1 MSIKQILTYDLA
13 KSERFVSLSR
23 VFNFLFAVFFFW
35 LGERGI
41 ATQHL
46 RFKRYDYYGF
56 DAQIFGIGL
65 CALGG
70 AWVLYTTFSGLFV
83 RYRWCR
89 VMTGLFGLTFVVCAS
104 IALFRHI

>member
-1 MSIKQILTYDLA
+1 MSIKEILTYDLA
-13 KSERFVSLSR
+13 KSERFVSLAR

-46 RFKRYDYYGF
+46 RFKRYDYYGV
-56 DAQIFGIGL
+56 DAQLFGVGL
-65 CALGG
+65 CALAG
-70 AWVLYTTFSGLFV
+70 AWVLYTTFGGLFV

-89 VMTGLFGLTFVVCAS
+89 VVTALFGIIFIVCATV
-104 IALFRHI
+104 ALVRNI